1 MIIIIII
8 IILIS
13 YTFRLIWLCV
23 LVFLVSIY
31 FTKKKKKDEVGEQY
45 AIKNILP
52 N

>member
-31 FTKKKKKDEVGEQY
+31 FTKKKKDEVGEQY